1 MSNLTGQSV
10 LAHTRRPRDRRGD
23 YAKGQLGA
31 PLSRRSIQRVLSELA
46 RRAKISRLRV
56 SAHTTR
62 HTFAL
67 AFLKRHPGKLVELAA
82 LLGHESLDTTAIY
95 TQPSQEE
102 MADDLETSG
111 LNADR

>member
-1 MSNLTGQSV
+1 MG
-10 LAHTRRPRDRRGD
+10 P
-23 YAKGQLGA
+23 
-31 PLSRRSIQRVLSELA
+31 
-46 RRAKISRLRV
+46 V

-82 LLGHESLDTTAIY
+82 LLGRESLDTTAIY
-95 TQPSQEE
+95 TLPSQEK
-102 MADDLETSG
+102 MAGRMQTSS